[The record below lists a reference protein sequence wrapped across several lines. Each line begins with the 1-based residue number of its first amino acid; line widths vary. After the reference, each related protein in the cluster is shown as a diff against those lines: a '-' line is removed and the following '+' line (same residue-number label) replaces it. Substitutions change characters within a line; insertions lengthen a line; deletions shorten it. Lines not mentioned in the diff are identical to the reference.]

1 MSLSLSSTD
10 ATDEAGPVRHV
21 QRQLKARHLSMIAIG
36 GCIGTGL
43 FMASGAAIH
52 NAGPGGALLA
62 YAAVGLMVYFF
73 MTSLGEMATHMPV
86 SGSFSTYAARF
97 IDPSLGFALG
107 WNYWFNWVITVAADV
122 AIAAVV
128 VSYWQPLRELMPTW
142 AWSLLFLAIIFA
154 LNTASVRVYG
164 ETEYWMA
171 LIKVVT
177 VVVFLGIGTLTI
189 FGIMGGAYL
198 GLGNFTAGDAPFLG
212 GSLGGQFLTTL
223 GVFLVAGFSFQ
234 GTELIGITAGE
245 SQDPQKNIP
254 RAIKQVFW
262 RILIFYILAI
272 AVIGLIIPY
281 SSPELL
287 GADVDEIS
295 KSPFTLVFERAGLA
309 FGAAVMNAV
318 ILTSVLSAGNSGMY
332 ASTRM
337 LYAMGRGGLAW
348 RIFGKVDARGVPMP
362 SLLATAAVVLAVYAL
377 QLGNDRAYQY
387 VLAASG
393 LTGFIAWVGIA
404 ASHYRFRRAWLA
416 QGKSLQE
423 LKYRAKWFPVGPLLA
438 LLLCIL
444 VIVGQDTQLVLHGD
458 FDWERLL
465 VTYMGIPVFL
475 AFFLYHKLRYRTRLI
490 ALQEVDLRGQ
500 DRD

>member
-1 MSLSLSSTD
+1 
-10 ATDEAGPVRHV
+10 
-21 QRQLKARHLSMIAIG
+21 MIAIG

-128 VSYWQPLRELMPTW
+128 ISYWAPLRELMPAW
-142 AWSLLFLAIIFA
+142 AWSLLFLTIIFA

-177 VVVFLGIGTLTI
+177 VIVFLCIGTLTI
-189 FGIMGGAYL
+189 FGIMGGAYI
-198 GLGNFTAGDAPFLG
+198 GLSHFTTGDAPFLG
-212 GSLGGQFLTTL
+212 GTLGGQFLTTL

-245 SQDPQKNIP
+245 SEDPQKNIP

-272 AVIGLIIPY
+272 LVIGLIIPY
-281 SSPELL
+281 TSPELL

-337 LYAMGRGGLAW
+337 LYAMGRNGLAW
-348 RIFGKVDARGVPMP
+348 PIFGRVNAHGVPMP
-362 SLLATAAVVLAVYAL
+362 ALLATAAVALTVYLL
-377 QLGNDRAYQY
+377 QLANDAAYQY

-404 ASHYRFRRAWLA
+404 ASHYRFRRAWIA
-416 QGKSLQE
+416 QSKPLSD
-423 LKYRAKWFPVGPLLA
+423 LKYRAKWFPFGPLLA
-438 LLLCIL
+438 LVLCVL
-444 VIVGQDTQLVLHGD
+444 VIVGQDTHLVLHGD
-458 FDWERLL
+458 FDWERLGI
-465 VTYMGIPVFL
+465 TYMGLPVFL
-475 AFFLYHKLRYRTRLI
+475 GFLLYHKIRHRTCLI
-490 ALQEVDLRGQ
+490 PLQDVDLRKQ
-500 DRD
+500 EHD